1 MIETRAII
9 IRLDGKEALVE
20 AVQGGGCG
28 NCDSANGCGSGKLT
42 RLFGNKPRR
51 FRVEN
56 AANAPVG
63 AVVSVTL
70 AEGVLLRSALLM
82 YLLPLIFMLAG
93 AIYGARFMNGIWSAD
108 VSAAVGAL
116 AGLVSG
122 FVLARTLSSGNQM
135 LSVARPVTASV
146 CEASQG

>member
-1 MIETRAII
+1 MIETRAIV
-9 IRLDGKEALVE
+9 IRLEGEEALVE
-20 AVQGGGCG
+20 SVQDGGCG

-63 AVVSVTL
+63 AIVSVTL

-82 YLLPLIFMLAG
+82 YLLPLFLLLAG
-93 AIYGARFMNGIWSAD
+93 AMYGAQLLNGVWNAD
-108 VSAAVGAL
+108 TGAAFGAL
-116 AGLVSG
+116 VGLVSG
-122 FVLARTLSSGNQM
+122 FVLARKLSTGM
-135 LSVARPVTASV
+135 HMRSVARPVTSFA
-146 CEASQG
+146 CEAGKI

>member
-1 MIETRAII
+1 MIETRATI
-9 IRLDGKEALVE
+9 IRLEGNLALVE
-20 AVQGGGCG
+20 SVQGGGCG

-42 RLFGNKPRR
+42 SLFGSKPRR

-82 YLLPLIFMLAG
+82 YLLPLFLLLAG
-93 AIYGARFMNGIWSAD
+93 AILGPRLLNLVWSAD
-108 VSAAVGAL
+108 VSAALGAL

-122 FVLARTLSSGNQM
+122 FVLARKLTAGRQM
-135 LSVARPVTASV
+135 LSVARPVTSYV
-146 CEASQG
+146 REDRIV